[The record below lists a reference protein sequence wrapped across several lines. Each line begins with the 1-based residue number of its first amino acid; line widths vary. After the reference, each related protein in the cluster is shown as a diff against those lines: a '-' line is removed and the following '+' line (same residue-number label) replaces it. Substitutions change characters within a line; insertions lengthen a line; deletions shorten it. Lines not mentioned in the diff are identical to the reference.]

1 MKLSN
6 RCAFTLAIVLLA
18 PSLTAAPR
26 GTTRNNVQQ
35 ADPVPQIMVANFFNI
50 LVQGAIAI
58 ASKDDPEKR
67 LEATA
72 QALNSIANLAQL
84 AMRKNVALRKTD
96 PETTAREIYQSLMR
110 DEEFL
115 QELDAQR
122 PELHAALVATIIQQ
136 SPALR
141 DELHSAH
148 VQIG

>member
-1 MKLSN
+1 MNLSKLF
-6 RCAFTLAIVLLA
+6 AFTLTVTFLA
-18 PSLTAAPR
+18 QPISAAPR
-26 GTTRNNVQQ
+26 CITRNNVQQ

-84 AMRKNVALRKTD
+84 AMRKSSVMRKTD
-96 PETTAREIYQSLMR
+96 PDTTGRQIYESLMQ

-122 PELHAALVATIIQQ
+122 SDIHKALLAALDLQLNT
-136 SPALR
+136 L
-141 DELHSAH
+141 
-148 VQIG
+148 